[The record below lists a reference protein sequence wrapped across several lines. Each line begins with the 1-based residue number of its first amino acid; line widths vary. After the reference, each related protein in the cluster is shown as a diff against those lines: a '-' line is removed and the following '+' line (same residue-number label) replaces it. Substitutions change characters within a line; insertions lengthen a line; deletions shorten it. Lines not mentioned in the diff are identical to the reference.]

1 MNTKLTAAA
10 SLCGMLAI
18 LPTSAPA
25 QQWSHSGPLP
35 RFLHTAVW
43 DAVTNKMIVFG
54 GDTGTLSGSGVNQ
67 NDVWWLNNPGAVG
80 MYWSRPQITGIKP
93 APRSGP
99 GTVYDPISNRMI
111 VFGGALGQASPCAND
126 VWALENVNGVGGTPQ
141 WTQLSPSGGPPPI
154 RTRFAAVYDQT
165 ANTMIIYGGNNC
177 FSEEYSDVWTLTKAN
192 GVNGTPVWTQLSPTG
207 TGPAAREN
215 TSAVYD
221 PVNNRMIL
229 YGGNVNDPNVW
240 VLTNANGTGGTPAW
254 IQLPISGT
262 LPTARCC
269 NSIVYDAADNV
280 AVIFGGQNETGSGAL
295 LNDTWILSNANGL
308 GTPAWTQLNP
318 TLTYG
323 PEPRDFHTAVY
334 NPTTNEMV
342 IFGGF
347 SGFLDSFGHTVY
359 FEDVWVLAN
368 ANGT

>member
-18 LPTSAPA
+18 LPTSTPA

-165 ANTMIIYGGNNC
+165 TNTMIIYGGNNC

-192 GVNGTPVWTQLSPTG
+192 GVMVRQSGHSCPRRARALPPERI
-207 TGPAAREN
+207 PAR
-215 TSAVYD
+215 S
-221 PVNNRMIL
+221 
-229 YGGNVNDPNVW
+229 
-240 VLTNANGTGGTPAW
+240 
-254 IQLPISGT
+254 
-262 LPTARCC
+262 
-269 NSIVYDAADNV
+269 
-280 AVIFGGQNETGSGAL
+280 
-295 LNDTWILSNANGL
+295 
-308 GTPAWTQLNP
+308 
-318 TLTYG
+318 
-323 PEPRDFHTAVY
+323 
-334 NPTTNEMV
+334 TTR
-342 IFGGF
+342 
-347 SGFLDSFGHTVY
+347 
-359 FEDVWVLAN
+359 
-368 ANGT
+368 